1 MYRREQYIPSIY
13 DNPNNNYNQSKYG
26 ESNQEWDDP
35 NNDHDDQSQ
44 GWDDLAQDE
53 RLSQYSNTNLNQDSR
68 LTSPLQKSSN
78 GITGFFGNPFSH

>member
-44 GWDDLAQDE
+44 GWDGQSHNSPSVSCTHPTV
-53 RLSQYSNTNLNQDSR
+53 RTIIKMTSQ
-68 LTSPLQKSSN
+68 
-78 GITGFFGNPFSH
+78 I